1 MGLPVAVARPGEARR
16 VVHVLAPGDMGD
28 STQRVTVALPDRYEI
43 VHVHGRGG
51 MATVFLAV
59 DRKHDRQVALK
70 LLAPELAAGIGAER
84 FLREIQFAAHLSHP
98 HIVPLLDSGLA
109 DGRPYYVMPFVEGE
123 SLRERLTR
131 EGSLPLDEALRIA
144 RDVAEAL
151 GYAHDRGVV
160 HRDIKPG
167 NILLTAG
174 SAVVTDFGIAAAM
187 DEAAERHLTRPG
199 LSVGTPGYMS
209 PEQACGDEDLDG
221 RTDQYGLAAVLFE
234 MLVGDPP
241 YAGRNARAILGR
253 QISQPVPDV
262 CALREGVPAE
272 VGELLR
278 RALSR
283 TPDERH
289 PTTRAFATAIEEAA
303 HRAAVGAGPVRFRTR
318 PAVWAT
324 LGVTVVLGAAAWL
337 IPDVGAQRAEDEAP
351 PSPGDPF
358 TYAVFPFMSS
368 LGDSLAIGEDLLLQD
383 ALVRWDGIHVIQA
396 FQLRNRM
403 DRTGA
408 ENLTVEQAGDV
419 SLSLGAGRFIVGRLD
434 WRGEAIRVEAAL
446 HEAVDGGHE
455 RIQTAIA
462 LLDPDLSGADS
473 TFAELADILLYRGD
487 PPDVDRPDVAGSSY
501 PAHLAYQV
509 GYRALEE
516 WNLVAADSAFTR
528 ATQLDGDFARAHLWT
543 ALVRAW
549 SGSVSS
555 TWRPYA
561 EQAVLH
567 GGGLSSDEAMMAA
580 AVAAQADGNF
590 AEACPSW
597 RELTRA
603 HDGDFTAWYGLAVC
617 LHMDPRVVRDEA
629 SPSGWSFAS
638 SYEEAQAAYRKA
650 FDRLPAILESFG
662 SDSYRSMR
670 RLLLVSPHRLRG
682 GRAED
687 TEGSTFLAYQA
698 WRGDT
703 LSYVPWPV
711 DVAFSRRARPA
722 ALERAAA
729 VEHQRRVF
737 LDVARSWAA
746 VSRTS
751 SHAKEVL
758 AIGLLMNG
766 HASALDTLIVGRA
779 LASSSE
785 ERRSLAGTEVWMRLL
800 LGLPGD
806 SSSLRRA
813 RVLADSLLETA
824 TVGVDPERT
833 AALATLLGRSAT
845 AAAHARAIPADAR
858 LALSPIGQAQAR
870 ALLVFAA
877 LTGPADSLARLDRQV
892 AEGVQRIL
900 PVERRDV
907 EREQWLTLPVT
918 LAFPEIRL
926 PSAADLDD
934 WLVSAQGA
942 ALEADTSGAMALLAE
957 SREGRRGIPGYAR
970 TLDALM
976 SEASLLMALERP
988 DVAADVVDPTLAEL
1002 PLIDIDQIA
1011 RPEQA
1016 ASLVR
1021 LAALRAEISRATGER
1036 EAARTWAR
1044 AVAILWSDADP
1055 FLQDLVEQ
1063 MRQLAVC
1070 RSC

>member
-1 MGLPVAVARPGEARR
+1 M
-16 VVHVLAPGDMGD
+16 VHVPAPGDMQD
-28 STQRVTVALPDRYEI
+28 STRRPTADLPDRYEI
-43 VHVHGRGG
+43 VREHGRGG

-70 LLAPELAAGIGAER
+70 LLAPDLAAGIGAER

-151 GYAHDRGVV
+151 EYAHGRGVI

-187 DEAAERHLTRPG
+187 DEAAEPHLTRPG

-241 YAGRNARAILGR
+241 YAGRSARAILGR

-262 CALREGVPAE
+262 CALRDGVPAE
-272 VGELLR
+272 VGELVS

-283 TPDERH
+283 TRDERH
-289 PTTRAFATAIEEAA
+289 STIRAFAAAIEEAA

-324 LGVTVVLGAAAWL
+324 LGVTVVLGAVAWL
-337 IPDVGAQRAEDEAP
+337 IPDVGAQRAERDAP
-351 PSPGDPF
+351 PTPTGDPF

-368 LGDSLAIGEDLLLQD
+368 LGDSLAIGEDLRLHD
-383 ALVRWDGIHVIQA
+383 ALVRWDGIHVIEA
-396 FQLRNRM
+396 FRLRNRM
-403 DRTGA
+403 ERTGA

-419 SLSLGAGRFIVGRLD
+419 ALSLGAGRFIMGRLD
-434 WRGEAIRVEAAL
+434 WRGRAIRVQAEL
-446 HEAVDGGHE
+446 HEAIHGGHE
-455 RIQTAIA
+455 RIQSAIA
-462 LLDPDLSGADS
+462 LLDPDLSAADS
-473 TFAELADILLYRGD
+473 TFAELADVLLYDGD
-487 PPDVDRPDVAGSSY
+487 PPDVKRPDVGGSSY

-509 GYRALEE
+509 GYRALED

-528 ATQLDGDFARAHLWT
+528 ATQFDGDFARAHLWT

-549 SGSVSS
+549 SGAVSS

-567 GGGLSSDEAMMAA
+567 AGRLSTDEAKMAR
-580 AVAAQADGNF
+580 AVAAQSEGSF
-590 AEACPSW
+590 AEACPLW
-597 RELTRA
+597 RDLTRA

-617 LHMDPRVVRDEA
+617 LHMDPRVVRDDK

-638 SYEEAQAAYRKA
+638 SYQEAQAAYRTA

-670 RLLLVSPHRLRG
+670 RLLLVSPHRLRS
-682 GRAED
+682 GRAAEAER
-687 TEGSTFLAYQA
+687 TLFLAYQA

-703 LSYVPWPV
+703 LSYVPWPAEA
-711 DVAFSRRARPA
+711 AFSRRARPSL
-722 ALERAAA
+722 LERTEA
-729 VEHQRRVF
+729 VEHQRRIF
-737 LDVARSWAA
+737 LDVAQSWAA
-746 VSRTS
+746 VSHTS
-751 SHAKEVL
+751 SRAKEVL

-766 HASALDTLIVGRA
+766 HASALDTLIGGRA
-779 LASSSE
+779 LASSPE
-785 ERRSLAGTEVWMRLL
+785 DRRSLAGTEVWMRLL

-806 SSSLRRA
+806 PSSLRRA
-813 RVLADSLLETA
+813 SVLADSLLATA
-824 TVGVDPERT
+824 TVGGDPEQT
-833 AALATLLGRSAT
+833 AALATLLGRSGT
-845 AAAHARAIPADAR
+845 AAAHARAIPADAHF
-858 LALSPIGQAQAR
+858 ALSPIGQARAR

-877 LTGPADSLARLDRQV
+877 LTGPADSLARLDREV
-892 AEGVQRIL
+892 AEGVQRVI
-900 PVERRDV
+900 PGERREV

-918 LAFPEIRL
+918 LAFPEHRL

-942 ALEADTSGAMALLAE
+942 ALEADTSDALALLAE

-976 SEASLLMALERP
+976 SEASLLVALGRP
-988 DVAADVVDPTLAEL
+988 DVAAEVVDPTLAEL

-1011 RPEQA
+1011 RPEQS

-1021 LAALRAEISRATGER
+1021 LAALRAEVARATGE
-1036 EAARTWAR
+1036 EKAARAWAR
-1044 AVAILWSDADP
+1044 AVTILWSDADP
-1055 FLQDLVEQ
+1055 FLQDLVER
-1063 MRQLAVC
+1063 MRQLEEC
-1070 RSC
+1070 ESC

>member
-1 MGLPVAVARPGEARR
+1 M
-16 VVHVLAPGDMGD
+16 VHVPAPGDIGD
-28 STQRVTVALPDRYEI
+28 LTRRLAVELPDRYEI
-43 VHVHGRGG
+43 VREHGRGG

-59 DRKHDRQVALK
+59 DRKHGRQVALK
-70 LLAPELAAGIGAER
+70 LLAPEFTAGIGAER
-84 FLREIQFAAHLSHP
+84 FLREIQFAAHLNHP

-151 GYAHDRGVV
+151 EYAHGRGVI

-187 DEAAERHLTRPG
+187 DEAAQPHLTRPG

-221 RTDQYGLAAVLFE
+221 RSDQYGLAAVLFE
-234 MLVGDPP
+234 MLVGNSP
-241 YAGRNARAILGR
+241 YAGRSVRAILGQ
-253 QISQPVPDV
+253 QISQPIPDV
-262 CALREGVPAE
+262 CSLRDGVPVE
-272 VGELLR
+272 VGEILR

-289 PTTRAFATAIEEAA
+289 PTTRAFAAAIEEAA
-303 HRAAVGAGPVRFRTR
+303 HRAAVGAGPVRFHTR
-318 PAVWAT
+318 PAVWTT
-324 LGVTVVLGAAAWL
+324 LGVTIVLAAAAWL
-337 IPDVGAQRAEDEAP
+337 IPEVGAQRAERETP
-351 PSPGDPF
+351 PTPTGDPF
-358 TYAVFPFMSS
+358 TYAIFPFMSS
-368 LGDSLAIGEDLLLQD
+368 LGDTLAIGEDLLLHD
-383 ALVRWDGIHVIQA
+383 ALVRWDGIQVIEA

-403 DRTGA
+403 ERTGT

-419 SLSLGAGRFIVGRLD
+419 ALSLGAGQFILGRLD
-434 WRGEAIRVEAAL
+434 WRGGAIRVEAAL
-446 HEAVDGGHE
+446 HETRSGGHE
-455 RIQTAIA
+455 RIHSAVA
-462 LLDPDLSGADS
+462 LLDPHLSAADS
-473 TFAELADILLYRGD
+473 TFAELADLLLYRGD
-487 PPDVDRPDVAGSSY
+487 PPEERPEVGGSSY

-516 WNLVAADSAFTR
+516 WNLVEADSAFTR
-528 ATQLDGDFARAHLWT
+528 ATQLDGDFAKAHLWT

-549 SGSVSS
+549 NRAGSS

-561 EQAVLH
+561 EQAVLRAA
-567 GGGLSSDEAMMAA
+567 GSLSSDEAKMAR
-580 AVAAQADGNF
+580 AVAAQADGSF
-590 AEACPSW
+590 AEACRLW

-603 HDGDFTAWYGLAVC
+603 LDGNFTAWYGLAVC
-617 LHMDPRVVRDEA
+617 LQMDTRVVRDDK

-638 SYEEAQAAYRKA
+638 SYQEAQTAYRKA

-670 RLLLVSPHRLRG
+670 RLLLVSTHQLRS
-682 GRAED
+682 GRAENAGE
-687 TEGSTFLAYQA
+687 TMFLASPA
-698 WRGDT
+698 LRGDT
-703 LSYVPWPV
+703 LSYVPWPAA
-711 DVAFSRRARPA
+711 VAFTPE
-722 ALERAAA
+722 ALPSPLELAEA
-729 VEHQRRVF
+729 VEYQRRLF

-751 SHAKEVL
+751 SRAKEVL

-766 HASALDTLIVGRA
+766 HASALDTLIGGRA
-779 LASSSE
+779 LANTPE
-785 ERRSLAGTEVWMRLL
+785 DRRSLAGTEVWMRLL

-813 RVLADSLLETA
+813 KVVADSLLA
-824 TVGVDPERT
+824 TSSVGVDPERN
-833 AALATLLGRSAT
+833 AALAALLGRTAT
-845 AAAHARAIPADAR
+845 AAAHARIIPADAHF
-858 LALSPIGQAQAR
+858 ALPPIGQAKAR

-877 LTGPADSLARLDRQV
+877 LTGPADSLARLDREV
-892 AEGVQRIL
+892 AEAVQRVI
-900 PVERRDV
+900 PEERRDV

-918 LAFPEIRL
+918 LAFPEHRL

-934 WLVSAQGA
+934 WLVSAQGE
-942 ALEADTSGAMALLAE
+942 ALQADTSDALALLDE
-957 SREGRRGIPGYAR
+957 SREERRGIPGYAR

-976 SEASLLMALERP
+976 SEASLLMALGRP
-988 DVAADVVDPTLAEL
+988 DLASETMDPTLADL

-1021 LAALRAEISRATGER
+1021 LGALRAEVARATGDR
-1036 EAARTWAR
+1036 EGARAWAR
-1044 AVAILWSDADP
+1044 AVTILWSDADP
-1055 FLQDLVEQ
+1055 FLQDFVEQ
-1063 MRQLAVC
+1063 MRQLAEC
-1070 RSC
+1070 KAC